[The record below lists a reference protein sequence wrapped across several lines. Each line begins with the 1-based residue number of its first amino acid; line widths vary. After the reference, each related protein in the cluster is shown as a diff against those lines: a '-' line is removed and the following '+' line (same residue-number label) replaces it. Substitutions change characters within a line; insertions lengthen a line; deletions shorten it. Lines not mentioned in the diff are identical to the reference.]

1 MVSSRAAWIIGC
13 LLVLPACGDDDV
25 AAASGTD
32 GETGTAGGTANVSAD
47 GVDETADDD
56 DGEGD
61 ADNGGDCNEDAD
73 CTSDCMAGTCE
84 AGACTLEPA
93 LTAECRP
100 SIDIEYPPR
109 GATIE
114 GEPGDIVTVVGT
126 VTTGVGTIESL
137 TFNGEP
143 LDVQTDGTFTV
154 DIAPSV
160 GGNTMIFET
169 VDSKDWARRRVQSFL
184 WSSSYMLPTEPM
196 EGVAPQGLLMHLGQE
211 SIDDGD
217 RSLPIDDLG
226 SVFHLTLD
234 SLDLGSFINPA
245 TPIASQ
251 AGYDIYVTSLEKDS
265 ASVSLTAIDGGMH
278 LDASLN
284 GIDGDLVFDCTN
296 LLCLA
301 AGGDSSGGLT
311 MTAIEISADI
321 IIGVSSDH
329 EMQVDLTNVSTQVN
343 NLDIYSNNIWTN
355 FLLSIL
361 EPLILGGIVSD
372 VENLLS
378 GEVTNVLGPLL
389 VDGLAGFSISAPI
402 DFPSLADP
410 DSPIVV
416 QLETD
421 VGATDFHDG
430 VAPPRPSPT
439 QSGLIEFRGAGY
451 VQTATTPHENLGIP
465 ARAGCGSPDVLI
477 AMPRI
482 APLEIGLADDLLN
495 QLLYGAWAGGLLE
508 FDLVGGDDDG
518 GGDGGPI
525 QVQSVKLSGM
535 LAPTATDCNDEGS
548 LLAHIGDL
556 QITATID
563 LNGTVTD
570 FVAYSSM
577 ALVVEIGAGDGGISI
592 NIPSIAWMET
602 ELTVEQDASI
612 ENEAFF
618 LSILEGMLE
627 EQLLSGLSGGFGG
640 ISLPEIDL
648 SAIAGLPP
656 GSALLSITVD
666 NVERRGGISVL
677 NSHF

>member
-1 MVSSRAAWIIGC
+1 MVSLRAAWITGC

-61 ADNGGDCNEDAD
+61 ADNGGDCNSDAD
-73 CTSDCMAGTCE
+73 CTSGCMAGTCD
-84 AGACTLEPA
+84 AGICTLEPA
-93 LTAECRP
+93 LTAACRP

-109 GATIE
+109 GSTIE
-114 GEPGDIVTVVGT
+114 GEPGDMVTVVGT

-143 LDVQTDGTFTV
+143 LDIQTDGTFTI
-154 DIAPSV
+154 DIQPSV

-169 VDSKDWARRRVQSFL
+169 IDSKDWARRRVQSFL

-217 RSLPIDDLG
+217 RSQPIDDLG

-234 SLDLGSFINPA
+234 SLDLGSFVDPT

-265 ASVSLTAIDGGMH
+265 ASVSLMAIDGGMH
-278 LDASLN
+278 LDASLD
-284 GIDGDLVFDCTN
+284 GIDGDLTFDCTSV
-296 LLCLA
+296 LCFAL
-301 AGGDSSGGLT
+301 GGDSSGGLT
-311 MTAIEISADI
+311 MAAIEISADI
-321 IIGVSSDH
+321 IIGVNSDH

-343 NLDIYSNNIWTN
+343 NLDIYSNNFWTN
-355 FLLSIL
+355 FLITIV
-361 EPLILGGIVSD
+361 EPLILNGIVND

-389 VDGLAGFSISAPI
+389 ADGLAGFSISAPI

-451 VQTATTPHENLGIP
+451 VQSAATPYENLGIP
-465 ARAGCGSPDVLI
+465 ARAGCGSPDDLI
-477 AMPRI
+477 AMPRV

-508 FDLVGGDDDG
+508 FDLAGGDDG

-525 QVQSVKLSGM
+525 QVQSVKLSGL

-563 LNGTVTD
+563 INGTVTD

-592 NIPSIAWMET
+592 NIPSVAWMET

-612 ENEAFF
+612 DNEGFF

-627 EQLLSGLSGGFGG
+627 DELLSGLSGGFGG

-656 GSALLSITVD
+656 GSALLSITVED
-666 NVERRGGISVL
+666 VERRGGVSVL